1 MKDKLSAIIKAL
13 TDGGLEATRLS
24 DETSPCVVSEF
35 MSTGSAVLDAAMG
48 GGLPVGRIVEI
59 YGDTSTGKSLIAAQA
74 CATIQQEGGLALY
87 LDTES
92 AVSLPIMEAV
102 GVDIDNIA
110 YSAPDTVEEVFLAME
125 RAIEAKD
132 PDTRMLIVWDSI
144 ASTSSDAEM
153 DKATGEVGY
162 LMQSRIISQG
172 LRKLARKISKSSTAC
187 LFLNQ
192 EKEKIGIM
200 FGDKAATFGGRGV
213 GFHSSIRVQLS
224 VDSKLKDKNK
234 RVIGILV
241 GARVVKNKVAVPFRV
256 VKLPVYFG
264 MGIDDAEAA
273 LILLK
278 SRRLVTYEKGMYTL
292 WGGPEFKRD
301 EWDDL
306 YYTYETMGDLID
318 VAVGAGDLT

>member
-1 MKDKLSAIIKAL
+1 VKDKLSAIIKAL